1 VRVEN
6 DKSSSTLLVSSGAFY
21 DKYSEYQ
28 IGGNLL
34 GFSTM
39 SNQLSPDVSIRRA
52 VASRDKKQFYK
63 NLITGLNSRGIDF
76 ILAQKPDSDSCLY
89 NNLNWRRNAVSNGIY
104 ESQAS
109 YFFAWFDTV
118 DHVVQFQNAV
128 SVVEQYVLI
137 DVKKLMNEKGF

>member
-1 VRVEN
+1 
-6 DKSSSTLLVSSGAFY
+6 LVSSGAFY